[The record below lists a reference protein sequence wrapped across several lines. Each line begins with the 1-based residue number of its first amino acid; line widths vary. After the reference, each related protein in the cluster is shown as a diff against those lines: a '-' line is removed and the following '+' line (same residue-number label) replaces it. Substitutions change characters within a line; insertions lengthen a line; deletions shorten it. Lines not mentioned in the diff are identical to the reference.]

1 MRALAIIM
9 KPGPHLTPAQLTIV
23 QQVLRRWLPSSARAI
38 VFGSRATGIGL
49 KPHSDLDLLLETPA
63 PLPLAALAD
72 LREAFSQ
79 SDLPFAVDLLER
91 QDATPEFLARIAA
104 AGSCPL
110 ALPGHA
116 ATTAA
121 A

>member
-1 MRALAIIM
+1 MNPA
-9 KPGPHLTPAQLTIV
+9 PHLTPAHLAIV
-23 QQVLRRWLPSSARAI
+23 QQVLQRWLPSDARAS

-49 KPHSDLDLLLETPA
+49 KPHSDLDLLHEAAA
-63 PLPLAALAD
+63 PLPLATLAD

-91 QDATPEFLARIAA
+91 QDATPEFLASIAA
-104 AGSCPL
+104 AGSWPL
-110 ALPGHA
+110 ARAGQA
-116 ATTAA
+116 KTTAA